1 MPSLSPRLEL
11 PYLEP
16 SQAQK
21 HVTHNE
27 ALRRLDML
35 VQLSVQGFDEN
46 TPPALPVTG
55 HIYALG
61 AAPTDAWA
69 GQADMLALREDNGWS
84 FVAPDPGWMAT
95 LAGDPSP
102 RIWTGAAWAPI
113 TGATQNLDG
122 LGVNTS
128 SDATNRLAVAAG
140 ATLLSHDGADHRLVI
155 NKASATDTGSVLFQ
169 SNWTGHAEMGLAGDT
184 GFSVKVSPDGMA
196 WHEALSLT
204 ADGQSVSGTL
214 VQSDPSD
221 QASGKLLKTGAFG
234 LGGEAL
240 TLGNMDNLDDLT
252 ASGFYYN
259 PTSTN
264 TPGNNYPV
272 SSAGALTVVY
282 QSEIRCV
289 QYYTVYGSS
298 GTRTFTRS
306 RHSGGWAG
314 WHLVFDQNT
323 ILGSVSHANG
333 HPTGAIIER
342 GSNASGA
349 YVRFADGTQICT
361 KNFSL
366 TGQDVN
372 TAYGSFGQYRSS
384 NLMSGQA
391 ALPASFAGT
400 AATDV
405 TYTLQAYVADYSVG
419 SVIGGNGDINNFPS
433 TLYVVSPVPLT
444 GRTIYVRCMAIG
456 RWF

>member
-69 GQADMLALREDNGWS
+69 GQADMLALREENGWS
-84 FVAPDPGWMAT
+84 FVAPDPGWIAT
-95 LAGDPSP
+95 LAGDLTP
-102 RIWTGAAWAPI
+102 RIWTGAAWVSI
-113 TGATQNLDG
+113 TGTTQNLDG

-140 ATLLSHDGADHRLVI
+140 ATLLSHDGGDHRLVI
-155 NKASATDTGSVLFQ
+155 NKASAADTGSLLFQ

-184 GFSVKVSPDGMA
+184 GFSVKVSPNGST
-196 WHEALSLT
+196 WTQALEI
-204 ADGQSVSGTL
+204 
-214 VQSDPSD
+214 DPV
-221 QASGKLLKTGAFG
+221 T
-234 LGGEAL
+234 
-240 TLGNMDNLDDLT
+240 
-252 ASGFYYN
+252 
-259 PTSTN
+259 
-264 TPGNNYPV
+264 
-272 SSAGALTVVY
+272 
-282 QSEIRCV
+282 
-289 QYYTVYGSS
+289 
-298 GTRTFTRS
+298 
-306 RHSGGWAG
+306 
-314 WHLVFDQNT
+314 
-323 ILGSVSHANG
+323 GSVSALSGLEVAGSPAYHGGNLLGGVAQSG
-333 HPTGAIIER
+333 GLPTGAVIER

-361 KNFSL
+361 KDFSL

-384 NLMSGQA
+384 NLISGQA
-391 ALPASFAGT
+391 ALPASFAGA

-433 TLYVVSPVPLT
+433 TLYVVSPVSLT

>member
-69 GQADMLALREDNGWS
+69 GQAEMLALREDNGWS

-184 GFSVKVSPDGMA
+184 GFSVKVSPDGSTWITA
-196 WHEALSLT
+196 LDTDAASGQIQAPAGLEISGYEALH
-204 ADGQSVSGTL
+204 
-214 VQSDPSD
+214 
-221 QASGKLLKTGAFG
+221 
-234 LGGEAL
+234 
-240 TLGNMDNLDDLT
+240 LGN
-252 ASGFYYN
+252 
-259 PTSTN
+259 
-264 TPGNNYPV
+264 
-272 SSAGALTVVY
+272 
-282 QSEIRCV
+282 
-289 QYYTVYGSS
+289 
-298 GTRTFTRS
+298 
-306 RHSGGWAG
+306 
-314 WHLVFDQNT
+314 LV
-323 ILGSVSHANG
+323 GSVSQIGGVPSGAVIEQASNANG
-333 HPTGAIIER
+333 
-342 GSNASGA
+342 S
-349 YVRFADGTQICT
+349 YVRLADGTQICLVQEQNAGPV
-361 KNFSL
+361 NF
-366 TGQDVN
+366 G
-372 TAYGSFGQYRSS
+372 GSGVFTDPYRSDTFSVTWPAAFIGAPVCTAQVRIS
-384 NLMSGQA
+384 NNIVNPKARAMILTPAVTANSTGWGFLSVHRLSSDSNA
-391 ALPASFAGT
+391 DNAL
-400 AATDV
+400 V
-405 TYTLQAYVADYSVG
+405 
-419 SVIGGNGDINNFPS
+419 DI
-433 TLYVVSPVPLT
+433 L
-444 GRTIYVRCMAIG
+444 AIG

>member
-69 GQADMLALREDNGWS
+69 GQAEMLALREDNGWS

-184 GFSVKVSPDGMA
+184 GFSVKVSPDGST
-196 WHEALSLT
+196 WTQALEI
-204 ADGQSVSGTL
+204 
-214 VQSDPSD
+214 DPV
-221 QASGKLLKTGAFG
+221 T
-234 LGGEAL
+234 
-240 TLGNMDNLDDLT
+240 
-252 ASGFYYN
+252 
-259 PTSTN
+259 
-264 TPGNNYPV
+264 
-272 SSAGALTVVY
+272 
-282 QSEIRCV
+282 
-289 QYYTVYGSS
+289 
-298 GTRTFTRS
+298 
-306 RHSGGWAG
+306 
-314 WHLVFDQNT
+314 
-323 ILGSVSHANG
+323 GSVSALSGLEVAGAPAYHSGNLLG
-333 HPTGAIIER
+333 GVTQSGGLPTGAVIER
-342 GSNASGA
+342 GSNSNGD
-349 YVRFADGTQICT
+349 YCRLADGSQTCWHE
-361 KNFSL
+361 F
-366 TGQDVN
+366 
-372 TAYGSFGQYRSS
+372 TADLAISTSFMGGYRSS
-384 NLMSGQA
+384 DMTWTF
-391 ALPASFAGT
+391 PASFIGVPAMAGMPVSGT
-400 AATDV
+400 AFGVSSRTYSSGLVGTFAATAV
-405 TYTLQAYVADYSVG
+405 TSQSTG
-419 SVIGGNGDINNFPS
+419 TIRIRVIA
-433 TLYVVSPVPLT
+433 T
-444 GRTIYVRCMAIG
+444 GRWY
-456 RWF
+456 